1 MGDCGNYN
9 ASVHVEYS
17 LRKKEKNTE
26 EDCKK
31 IIESGIMIEDD
42 VKATEKNI
50 KDLYEKNIDFIL
62 SYKDWEEWRS
72 KDMTVDE
79 MLEALDSY
87 YDDSGSN
94 FVITTFTKPEIRD
107 IDYLDFDMTKGMKTV
122 SKDLKA
128 KTEPLLSVYESIYCD
143 NDNSSFDVK
152 SVTKLEKY
160 LKLPD
165 ARLVLIADGDGN
177 C

>member
-1 MGDCGNYN
+1 MGDCGSYD

-31 IIESGIMIEDD
+31 FIETGVMIEDN

-50 KDLYEKNIDFIL
+50 RDLYEKNIDFTL

-79 MLEALDSY
+79 MVEALDEY

-94 FVITTFTKPEIRD
+94 FEITTYSKPEIRD
-107 IDYLDFDMTKGMKTV
+107 IEHLDFELAKGMKRI

-128 KTEPLLSVYESIYCD
+128 ETKAILGVWESIYCD

-152 SVTKLEKY
+152 PVTKLEKY
-160 LKLPD
+160 LKLPG
-165 ARLVLIADGDGN
+165 ARLVLTADGSGN